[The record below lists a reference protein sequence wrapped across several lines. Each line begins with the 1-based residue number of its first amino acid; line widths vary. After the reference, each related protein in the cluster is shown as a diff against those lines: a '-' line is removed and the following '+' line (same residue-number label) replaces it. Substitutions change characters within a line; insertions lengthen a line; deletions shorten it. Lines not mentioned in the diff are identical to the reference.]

1 VLNFLR
7 LGQTSI
13 SNPFGSDES
22 SLLLVLGDDIVL
34 FDRLKEL
41 TEKPPSLAQ
50 SEFELAG
57 LLLSGVF
64 ERVGIRLDS

>member
-22 SLLLVLGDDIVL
+22 SLLLVLGDDTVL

-41 TEKPPSLAQ
+41 TEKPPSLTQ